1 MTLTLPPSFIDLVD
15 IEIEI
20 SERMSRVPSGSTV
33 PFTPKPNKKA
43 RSSRLTLSDREFN
56 NVGHYFLVYAS
67 CQNLHALM
75 IDCWD
80 TCFS

>member
-1 MTLTLPPSFIDLVD
+1 
-15 IEIEI
+15 
-20 SERMSRVPSGSTV
+20 MSRVPSGSTV

-56 NVGHYFLVYAS
+56 NVGHYSLFTPDVE
-67 CQNLHALM
+67 LM